1 MISKGTIMAEKEI
14 DSKRER
20 PPDTTAFAL
29 RGKQSVRAT
38 FKLSERAIESLSL
51 VALHLGIKQ
60 KSLFDHLID
69 NSAEL
74 GNIAE
79 NIEIKKFNKIVR
91 IQKTFVLS
99 RRTLDILSLISK
111 SYNTPRDALV
121 EYSIQRL
128 EDVIR
133 AEKKRHETRKM
144 LFNEVAGYWEKGK
157 NILKKS
163 RDILG
168 PDDPFCINIEKS
180 VIACSK
186 AKAELELF
194 IEKSRV
200 IEDY

>member
-1 MISKGTIMAEKEI
+1 MAEKEI
-14 DSKRER
+14 DPKRDR
-20 PPDTTAFAL
+20 PPDATTFAL

-60 KSLFDHLID
+60 KSLFDHLMD
-69 NSAEL
+69 NGAEL

-79 NIEIKKFNKIVR
+79 NIEIKKFNKIER

-99 RRTLDILSLISK
+99 RRTLDILSIISK
-111 SYNTPRDALV
+111 NYNTPRDALV

-133 AEKKRHETRKM
+133 AEKKRHETRKL
-144 LFNEVAGYWEKGK
+144 LFDEVAGYWEKGK

-168 PDDPFCINIEKS
+168 PDDSFCINIEKS

-186 AKAELELF
+186 AKAELALF

>member
-1 MISKGTIMAEKEI
+1 MADKKIDPKGE
-14 DSKRER
+14 S
-20 PPDTTAFAL
+20 PPNTTAFVL

-74 GNIAE
+74 GNIAR
-79 NIEIKKFNKIVR
+79 NIEIRKFNKIVR

-99 RRTLDILSLISK
+99 RKTLDILSMISK
-111 SYNTPRDALV
+111 NYNTPRDALV
-121 EYSIQRL
+121 EYSIKRL
-128 EDVIR
+128 ESVIY
-133 AEKKRHETRKM
+133 AEKKRHEARKL
-144 LFNEVAGYWEKGK
+144 LFNEVAEYWKKGK
-157 NILKKS
+157 DILKKS
-163 RDILG
+163 KNILG
-168 PDDPFCINIEKS
+168 SDDPFCVNIEKS
-180 VIACSK
+180 VAACSN

-194 IEKSRV
+194 IEKSRI